1 MHIYGLVRLLSIAW
15 LILILLWTP
24 GTAAASGLA
33 NSTLRDLPNT
43 TLRER
48 LQQFP
53 NWPEVSGLRTTG
65 ELTYPQWFAGEWL
78 VTSVLTTRVAPLA
91 PEIVSPGFDRSQQ
104 DLDRPYRFRV
114 RYGSSTTAKAPGLEV
129 RQQDSLDSIKIDRAF
144 NIEQIANAYLGANV
158 VESVRAFRQPAVV
171 QVTKLRN
178 GTVLKAIVTGYRSE
192 SPTPQKFITSEVQ
205 QQIFQG
211 QQTTANRVET
221 LTSYQQQNPQNITAE
236 QVTATYL
243 SPQDPDFFRAAGR
256 PITLYR
262 YRLTLQRAKEAAGMI
277 D

>member
-1 MHIYGLVRLLSIAW
+1 MHIYKLLRLLSIAG
-15 LILILLWTP
+15 LMIILVWTP
-24 GTAAASGLA
+24 GAAAATSL
-33 NSTLRDLPNT
+33 TLS
-43 TLRER
+43 ER

-53 NWPEVSGLRTTG
+53 TWPEVGALLTTG
-65 ELTYPQWFAGEWL
+65 ELTYPQWFEGEWL
-78 VTSVLTTRVAPLA
+78 VTSLLTVRVAPLA
-91 PEIVSPGFDRSQQ
+91 PEIVSPGFEQTQQ

-114 RYGSSTTAKAPGLEV
+114 RYGSSTTAVTPGLEV
-129 RQQDSLDSIKIDRAF
+129 REKHQMNSIKIDRVF

-178 GTVLKAIVTGYRSE
+178 GTVLKATVTGYRSE
-192 SPTPQKFITSEVQ
+192 SPTPQQFITSEVQ

-211 QQTTANRVET
+211 QRTRASRVET
-221 LTSYQQQNPQNITAE
+221 LTSYRQQNPQQIVAE

-256 PITLYR
+256 PVTLYR
-262 YRLTLQRAKEAAGMI
+262 YRLTLQAVK
-277 D
+277 

>member
-1 MHIYGLVRLLSIAW
+1 MIA
-15 LILILLWTP
+15 LLWTP
-24 GTAAASGLA
+24 GAAAASGWA
-33 NSTLRDLPNT
+33 SVTLGDSPNA

-53 NWPEVSGLRTTG
+53 HWPEVSGLRTAG
-65 ELTYPQWFAGEWL
+65 ELTYPQWLAGEWL
-78 VTSVLTTRVAPLA
+78 VTSVLTARVAPLA

-114 RYGSSTTAKAPGLEV
+114 RYGSNTTAIAPGLEV
-129 RQQDSLDSIKIDRAF
+129 RQEHQLDAIKIDRAF

-158 VESVRAFRQPAVV
+158 VESVRAFRQPEVV
-171 QVTKLRN
+171 QITKLRN
-178 GTVLKAIVTGYRSE
+178 GAVLKAIVTGYRSE
-192 SPTPQKFITSEVQ
+192 LPTPQRFITSEVQ

-211 QQTTANRVET
+211 QQTTASRVET
-221 LTSYQQQNPQNITAE
+221 LTSYQQQDPQTITAD
-236 QVTATYL
+236 QVTATYF

-262 YRLTLQRAKEAAGMI
+262 YRLTLQAVKEATGMI

>member
-1 MHIYGLVRLLSIAW
+1 MRIHGLLRFLSIAW
-15 LILILLWTP
+15 LTIALFWTP
-24 GTAAASGLA
+24 EAAAASGLA
-33 NSTLRDLPNT
+33 SSPLA
-43 TLRER
+43 ER

-53 NWPEVSGLRTTG
+53 NWPEVGELRTAG

-78 VTSVLTTRVAPLA
+78 VTSLLTARIAPLA
-91 PEIVSPGFDRSQQ
+91 PEVVSPGFDRTQQ

-114 RYGSSTTAKAPGLEV
+114 RYGSNTTTVAPGLEV
-129 RQQDSLDSIKIDRAF
+129 RQEDQLDSVKIDRAF
-144 NIEQIANAYLGANV
+144 NIEQIANAYLGPNL

-192 SPTPQKFITSEVQ
+192 SPHPEQFITSEVQ

-211 QQTTANRVET
+211 RQTTANRVET
-221 LTSYQQQNPQNITAE
+221 LTSYRRQDPQNITAD

-262 YRLTLQRAKEAAGMI
+262 YRLTLRAAKKTEGMI